1 MINELLFMVV
11 ILLSN
16 IIQGITG
23 FAGTILAMP
32 FSLKLVGMDVAVPV
46 LNMLGVLSGIYV
58 LLGNYRYVNLRELFK
73 ILVVMGPS
81 LGIGLIVK
89 KILLNDAGVLYLL
102 LGIIVLAISI
112 KGLLGLYLEY
122 TGRSLSFNRNGAFQ
136 NLVLVIS
143 GIVHGMYVCGGPF
156 LIAYLAQRIDRKEE
170 FRATISTVWIFLN
183 GIIFVSQIVNGMW
196 NSNNLRIQFISI
208 PPLIIGMFIGSVL
221 SKQMSQRFFMV
232 LTYVLLFVAGVSLFF
247 K

>member
-1 MINELLFMVV
+1 
-11 ILLSN
+11 
-16 IIQGITG
+16 
-23 FAGTILAMP
+23 
-32 FSLKLVGMDVAVPV
+32 
-46 LNMLGVLSGIYV
+46 
-58 LLGNYRYVNLRELFK
+58 
-73 ILVVMGPS
+73 
-81 LGIGLIVK
+81 VK

-221 SKQMSQRFFMV
+221 SKRMSQRFFMV
-232 LTYVLLFVAGVSLFF
+232 LTYVLLFVAGASLFF

>member
-58 LLGNYRYVNLRELFK
+58 LFGNYRYVNLKELLK
-73 ILVVMGPS
+73 ILLIMGPS
-81 LGIGLIVK
+81 LGVGLLIK
-89 KILLNDAGVLYLL
+89 QALQKDAGVLYLL
-102 LGIIVLAISI
+102 LGVIVLFISI

-122 TGRSLSFNRNGAFQ
+122 LGRKSFINPNNATL
-136 NLVLVIS
+136 NLILVLS

-156 LIAYLAQRIDRKEE
+156 LIAYLAKRIDKKIE

-183 GIIFVSQIVNGMW
+183 GIIFVSQLLNGMW
-196 NSNNLRIQFISI
+196 NSNSIRIQLYSI
-208 PPLIIGMFIGSVL
+208 PPLIVGMFIGSIL
-221 SKQMSQRFFMV
+221 SKKMSQKFFMV
-232 LTYVLLFVAGVSLFF
+232 LTYILLLIAGISLFF